1 MLDYVFLKVVWWAI
15 IGAILIIY
23 ACTAGFDAGVTMYM
37 PFLKNEKDRRV
48 VLNTSAPTW
57 DGNLTWIVF
66 AGGGLFVVWP
76 VIYSTAFSGMYAA
89 MLLILFS
96 LFLRPPGYE
105 YRNKIDSHTWR
116 RVWDW
121 ALFISAVVPVFV
133 FGVAF
138 GNCFMGF
145 PFHFEAHTFRSF
157 YTGSFWDLL
166 NPYAFLSGIISVL
179 MVLMHGSVYLQRR
192 TEGSLRKLALKVHVI
207 TAILLLIG
215 FTTSGLLLMYKIV
228 GYKLISSPADP
239 TVNPLSNVVSK
250 GVGYWIQTY
259 DRYPWKYLA
268 PIVAYGGILESL
280 WAAAYGWRATAFWAS
295 CFAIGGIIGT
305 AGATLFP
312 FLMPSSTNLSQ
323 SLTVWDATS
332 TQYALNTM
340 LYVGVFLLII
350 ILGYKIFAYN
360 TIWSKKETLTT
371 EDIEKDENHAF
382 Y

>member
-15 IGAILIIY
+15 IGAILVVY

-37 PFLKNEKDRRV
+37 PFLKKEMDRRV

-76 VIYSTAFSGMYAA
+76 VVYSTAFSGMYAA

-105 YRNKIDSHTWR
+105 YRNKINSHRWR
-116 RVWDW
+116 RSWDM

-138 GNCFMGF
+138 GNCFVGF
-145 PFHFEAHTFRSF
+145 PFHFDPVSFRSY
-157 YTGSFWDLL
+157 YTGNFWALL
-166 NPYAFLSGIISVL
+166 HPYAFLSGIVSVL

-192 TEGSLRKLALKVHVI
+192 TEGHLRKLAFKVHVI
-207 TAILLLIG
+207 SAVLLLIG
-215 FTTSGLLLMYKIV
+215 FTTSGLLLMYHIV
-228 GYKLISSPADP
+228 GYKLVASAANP
-239 TVNPLSNVVSK
+239 TLNPLHNVVTTGK
-250 GVGYWIQTY
+250 GYWIETY
-259 DRYPWKYLA
+259 EQYPWKYLA
-268 PIVAYGGILESL
+268 PILAYAGIFESL
-280 WAAAYGWRATAFWAS
+280 WAAAYGWYTTAFWAS
-295 CFAIGGIIGT
+295 CFAVGGIIAT

-312 FLMPSSTNLSQ
+312 FLMPSSTHPAQ
-323 SLTVWDATS
+323 SLTVWNSVS
-332 TQYALNTM
+332 TQYALNIM
-340 LYVGVFLLII
+340 LYVGVFLLLV
-350 ILGYKIFAYN
+350 ILGYKIFAYHA
-360 TIWSKKETLTT
+360 IWSKKATLSA
-371 EDIEKDENHAF
+371 EDIENDKHHSF